1 MGIYAVTG
9 GSSGIGAK
17 TVEFLRAQGHLVY
30 NIDMNG
36 GDINANLA
44 TRDGR
49 QHVIDEL
56 HRLCENGLDGLV
68 CCAGV
73 SATCGNLKLIISVN
87 YFGTQVLCENCFD
100 LLQMRRGYCVV
111 VSSNTISQG
120 VLRRDVVDALN
131 NGDGDGLDEDR
142 VLRLVENYDVAA
154 NCHPMYVATKYALA
168 RWVRRVSSDW
178 AARGVHIN
186 AIAPGN
192 VATAMTAKLQGP
204 MWDACLALPIP
215 IHYHEDRLM
224 DPADIAEA
232 ICFLVSQQA
241 HGLNGVVLFCDG
253 GTDALL
259 NSEKVY

>member
-17 TVEFLRAQGHLVY
+17 TVEYLRAQGHLVY
-30 NIDMNG
+30 NIDMKG

-44 TRDGR
+44 TNEGR

-73 SATCGNLKLIISVN
+73 SASCGNLKLIISVN
-87 YFGTQVLCENCFD
+87 YYGTQILCENCFD
-100 LLQMRRGYCVV
+100 LLQMRHGYCVV

-120 VLRRDVVDALN
+120 VTRRDIVDALN
-131 NGDGDGLDEDR
+131 NGDGEGGDEDR
-142 VLRLVENYDVAA
+142 ILRLVENYDVAT

-168 RWVRRVSSDW
+168 RWVRRVSSNW
-178 AARGVHIN
+178 AAQGVHIN

-192 VATAMTAKLQGP
+192 VATAMTDKLEGYA
-204 MWDACLALPIP
+204 WEACLALPIP
-215 IHYHEDRLM
+215 IHYGEDCLM
-224 DPADIAEA
+224 NASDIAA
-232 ICFLVSQQA
+232 TICFLVSQQA